1 MRPVQSKSAPTTL
14 VSVLYEYPLNERV
27 RALLRIEDLL
37 DRMAH
42 HLGGEHA
49 WDHHATLM
57 TLFEILEVCSR
68 GDLKSDVLQELER
81 NKQSLLAF
89 RGSTAVDGEKLEAML
104 AQLDLAY
111 GELVATSGKTGAHVR
126 ENEWLSA
133 VRSRAIIPGGTCEFD
148 LPSYHAWLQS
158 PLSARR
164 ADLAAWIAPLK
175 PLGDGMHA
183 LLRLLREAGTARE
196 TVATGGVFS
205 QDIKAKTY
213 QLMRVRIDPALGVVP
228 EISANK
234 YMLHI
239 RFVEAGTVAR
249 PNARLADVPFTLA
262 LCNL

>member
-1 MRPVQSKSAPTTL
+1 M
-14 VSVLYEYPLNERV
+14 SVLYEYPLNERV
-27 RALLRIEDLL
+27 RALLRIEDLF

-42 HLGGEHA
+42 HLSGEHA

-81 NKQSLLAF
+81 NRQSLAAF
-89 RGSTAVDGEKLEAML
+89 RGAGGVDTEKLEATL
-104 AQLDLAY
+104 QSLDRAY
-111 GELVATSGKTGAHVR
+111 TDLVAAAGKTGAHVR

-148 LPSYHAWLQS
+148 LPSYHAWLES
-158 PLSARR
+158 PLAARR
-164 ADLAAWIAPLK
+164 ADLSTWIAPLK

-183 LLRLLREAGTARE
+183 LLRLLRETGTPRDV
-196 TVATGGVFS
+196 VATAGVFS
-205 QDIKAKTY
+205 QDIKSKTY
-213 QLMRVRIDPALGVVP
+213 QLMRVRVDPALGATP

-239 RFVEAGTVAR
+239 RFVEAGITAR
-249 PNARLADVPFTLA
+249 PAAKTVDVPFSLV

>member
-1 MRPVQSKSAPTTL
+1 M
-14 VSVLYEYPLNERV
+14 SVLYEYPLNERV
-27 RALLRIEDLL
+27 RALLRIEDLF
-37 DRMAH
+37 DRLAH

-49 WDHHATLM
+49 WDHHAALM

-68 GDLKSDVLQELER
+68 GDLKSDVLQEIER
-81 NKQSLLAF
+81 NKQSLQAF
-89 RGSTAVDGEKLEAML
+89 RGAAGVDSEKLEATL
-104 AQLDLAY
+104 KNLDQAY
-111 GELVATSGKTGAHVR
+111 NALVATAGKTGAYVR

-148 LPSYHAWLQS
+148 LPSYHAWLES
-158 PLSARR
+158 PLPARR
-164 ADLAAWIAPLK
+164 ADLAGWVAPLK

-183 LLRLLREAGTARE
+183 LLALLRETGVAHDMVAAGGTYA
-196 TVATGGVFS
+196 
-205 QDIKAKTY
+205 QDIKSKTY
-213 QLMRVRIDPALGVVP
+213 QLMRVRVDPALSAVP

-249 PNARLADVPFTLA
+249 PVGKTVDVPFSLA

>member
-1 MRPVQSKSAPTTL
+1 

-27 RALLRIEDLL
+27 RALLRIEDLF

-81 NKQSLLAF
+81 NKQSLTAF
-89 RGSTAVDGEKLEAML
+89 RGASGVDTEKLEATL
-104 AQLDLAY
+104 QSLDRAY
-111 GELVATSGKTGAHVR
+111 VDLVATAGKTGTHVR

-148 LPSYHAWLQS
+148 LPSYHAWLES
-158 PLSARR
+158 PLPARR
-164 ADLAAWIAPLK
+164 ADLSTWIAPLK

-183 LLRLLREAGTARE
+183 LLRLLRETGVPRDV
-196 TVATGGVFS
+196 VATGGVFS
-205 QDIKAKTY
+205 QDIKSKTY
-213 QLMRVRIDPALGVVP
+213 QLMRVRIDPALAAVP

-239 RFVEAGTVAR
+239 RFVEAGITTRPAAKTV
-249 PNARLADVPFTLA
+249 DTPFSLA